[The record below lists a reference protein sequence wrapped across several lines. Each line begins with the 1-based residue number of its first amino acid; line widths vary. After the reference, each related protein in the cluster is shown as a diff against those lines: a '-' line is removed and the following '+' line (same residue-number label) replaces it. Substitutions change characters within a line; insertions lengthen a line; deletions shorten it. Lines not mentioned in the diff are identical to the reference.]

1 MKVIESVR
9 MLNITIKLPPD
20 HKCLIQALITSLH
33 TQIYMHGCHTKIKTL
48 DGKYFFI
55 IYQQKYQ

>member
-20 HKCLIQALITSLH
+20 HKFLIQALITSLH
-33 TQIYMHGCHTKIKTL
+33 TQAYTH
-48 DGKYFFI
+48 KYTCMDVTR
-55 IYQQKYQ
+55 K